1 MNDFELSLLYDRLDS
16 LVESGEMTE
25 EEARAEWRDIVAE
38 QEPID
43 IVRCGECK
51 YCGKDRIKWSE
62 KDDNGD
68 WIDTKCNCCYAL
80 SDTKL
85 RIKEVSLHDY
95 CSWGV
100 RKDDE

>member
-1 MNDFELSLLYDRLDS
+1 MSRWICVDDICIPSDENDWEELVAFAD
-16 LVESGEMTE
+16 
-25 EEARAEWRDIVAE
+25 AIAE

-51 YCGKDRIKWSE
+51 YCSKDRIKWSV
-62 KDDNGD
+62 KDDDGN

-85 RIKEVSLHDY
+85 KIKEVNLNDY